1 MIIKEAGVGAVLS
14 KTFGRIFY
22 RNAINNGMLLI
33 ECDTD
38 RIEEGDEL
46 LIDIENRVIR
56 KENDSFFE
64 MEFQLS
70 DKEIKIV
77 SEGGLLNY
85 IEKYNSLDI

>member
-1 MIIKEAGVGAVLS
+1 MGAVLS
-14 KTFGRIFY
+14 KSFGRIFY

-38 RIEEGDEL
+38 RIADGDEL
-46 LIDIENRVIR
+46 VVDVAGRVIH
-56 KENDSFFE
+56 KKNDPDFA
-64 MEFQLS
+64 MEFRLS

-85 IEKYNSLDI
+85 IEKYNSLDV